1 MLGSKLSWTL
11 LKEYP
16 EVGEGSGYAATL
28 VESNSSLGGAGELTA
43 RVSENG
49 ANPFVGVC
57 LWDSWGRV
65 FVRMGGVGQTM
76 RNVAKSNSDRDE
88 ENNEK
93 NFLAFAANHHE
104 SDMTEQKSGNGG
116 THDSDNEEE
125 EVKFDE
131 LQEAYNNLYEES
143 RKLTK
148 QNDKLASK
156 NEAAVADLSKAL
168 SSARELQKL
177 GKFDSRSDE
186 GIFLG
191 YSPNSRAFRVFNLR
205 TSSVI
210 ESINV
215 VIDDMTLD
223 EPEVTNYECFE
234 PFCVHEQ
241 TDQANCQD
249 DGDIEDG
256 VENDE
261 EEIKTEE
268 QDDSVET
275 GDTVKPS
282 ARVKLN
288 HPETQV
294 IGKVSDP
301 MKTRRQIRD
310 EFDTG
315 MFISQYKYAKGLV
328 SKFGLESAKHARSLL
343 YLTASRPD
351 IAFSVGVCARYQAS
365 PKESHLSAV
374 KRIIKYFQGRRD
386 LQRRSVICFLGR
398 KTLDEIR
405 EGKRKAKESGNTF
418 GRPGNSSRTTSE
430 EFQGP
435 KPLSEI
441 LKERKKLGSIIDARE
456 LKRVPRPKDEV
467 DDDQEK
473 GETKSSVPNRP
484 SQVRVEQRQH
494 NSMYRTMK
502 EDRPTMEPPSP
513 KVSGCGFCGMFG
525 NSEKTRNRNRAN
537 RKR

>member
-1 MLGSKLSWTL
+1 MKI
-11 LKEYP
+11 EDD
-16 EVGEGSGYAATL
+16 GEKRKNKGEQ
-28 VESNSSLGGAGELTA
+28 ESNPRPPGDIGPHLPQWH
-43 RVSENG
+43 NG
-49 ANPFVGVC
+49 LFN
-57 LWDSWGRV
+57 L
-65 FVRMGGVGQTM
+65 
-76 RNVAKSNSDRDE
+76 
-88 ENNEK
+88 
-93 NFLAFAANHHE
+93 ANHHE
-104 SDMTEQKSGNGG
+104 SDMTEQKLGNGG

-156 NEAAVADLSKAL
+156 SEAAVADLSKAL

-191 YSPNSRAFRVFNLR
+191 YSPNSRSFRVFNLR
-205 TSSVI
+205 TASVM

-234 PFCVHEQ
+234 PFCVQEQ

-256 VENDE
+256 VENIE

-268 QDDSVET
+268 QDDSIEM
-275 GDTVKPS
+275 GDTLNPS

-310 EFDTG
+310 E
-315 MFISQYKYAKGLV
+315 YAKGLV
-328 SKFGLESAKHARSLL
+328 SKFGLESAKHARTPMSTTLKLARDSEGIDVDQTTYRSMIGSLL

-351 IAFSVGVCARYQAS
+351 IAFSVGVCARQTYLDGNWCCRCIELGDRPKFVFKKEATYAIEMWRLAKSDS
-365 PKESHLSAV
+365 PKFS
-374 KRIIKYFQGRRD
+374 
-386 LQRRSVICFLGR
+386 
-398 KTLDEIR
+398 
-405 EGKRKAKESGNTF
+405 
-418 GRPGNSSRTTSE
+418 
-430 EFQGP
+430 
-435 KPLSEI
+435 
-441 LKERKKLGSIIDARE
+441 
-456 LKRVPRPKDEV
+456 LKRHCDAF
-467 DDDQEK
+467 
-473 GETKSSVPNRP
+473 
-484 SQVRVEQRQH
+484 VEFLL
-494 NSMYRTMK
+494 
-502 EDRPTMEPPSP
+502 EPLQQLALIVLKYPADALQFND
-513 KVSGCGFCGMFG
+513 KY
-525 NSEKTRNRNRAN
+525 
-537 RKR
+537 